1 VPGVGID
8 LLEIDRLELALRRYP
23 GLAERVFTAAERE
36 YAAARARPG
45 RHLAA
50 RFAAKEAVVKA
61 LGLRGFGLGEIEVLA
76 GEPPTVRLRGRAAEA
91 AAGRQVDISLT
102 HSRESAAAIAIAGER
117 PGAAQLAR
125 ERRFEVATCRPEGD
139 K

>member
-1 VPGVGID
+1 MPGLGID
-8 LLEIDRLELALRRYP
+8 LLEIDRLERALERRP
-23 GLAERVFTAAERE
+23 RLAERLFTDAERE

-61 LGLRGFGLGEIEVLA
+61 LGLTGGFGLREIEIVA
-76 GEPPTVRLRGRAAEA
+76 GEPPTVRLSGRAAEA

-102 HSRESAAAIAIAGER
+102 HSRGDAAA
-117 PGAAQLAR
+117 
-125 ERRFEVATCRPEGD
+125 VAVVR
-139 K
+139 